1 MPDNLQDDV
10 AIIQA
15 AYAERVGDAF
25 KIFAENLGTG
35 QSEASCT
42 LRFRRTLEMVRKARE
57 LALKAASGAAGAE
70 PEAGAAAAAGQ
81 AAEELSPEDKALI
94 EHALSGTTGHSPA
107 PPPPQRF
114 RTY

>member
-1 MPDNLQDDV
+1 MPDTLQDDV

-15 AYAERVGDAF
+15 AYAERVADAF

-42 LRFRRTLEMVRKARE
+42 LRFRRTLEMVRKTRD
-57 LALKAASGAAGAE
+57 LALKVASGAAGAE
-70 PEAGAAAAAGQ
+70 PAAGATAADQ
-81 AAEELSPEDKALI
+81 PAEELSAEDKALI
-94 EHALSGTTGHSPA
+94 EQALSGTTGHSP
-107 PPPPQRF
+107 PPPPTPRF